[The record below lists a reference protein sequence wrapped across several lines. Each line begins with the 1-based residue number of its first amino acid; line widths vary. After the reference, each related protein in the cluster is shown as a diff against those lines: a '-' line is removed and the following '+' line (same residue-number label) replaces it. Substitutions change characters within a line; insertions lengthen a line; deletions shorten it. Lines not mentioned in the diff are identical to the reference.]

1 MSIQGVIPSSEEI
14 LVDGSN
20 SMLNNLS
27 LNNNRIVNLANP
39 TNNQDAASKVYC
51 DTNSLIVESNC
62 LLINGTNSMEAS
74 MDLNNHQIV
83 NLANPTNTQDA
94 ATKNYIDNKFNGSNI
109 FLGNASGSAVTTAV
123 RNTSLGFESLK
134 SVTTGVNNTAVGY
147 QTLTNN
153 NSPNNTAIGFCALKA
168 NITGQQNVAI
178 GSNALLN
185 NTLASRNIA
194 VGSNTLLS
202 NTLSNQ
208 NIAIGDAAL
217 FAYNKTPSANT
228 NNIAIGNLSLT
239 GLTTGTNNTAIGV
252 STMTSVTTGSNNTVI
267 GHLAG
272 SSFTGAESNNIL
284 IANPGVAGE
293 SNTIRIGTTNN
304 SRLFL
309 NGIYGVTS
317 SGGVPVYINSSRQLG
332 TVASSRRFK
341 EKITD
346 AKIYDISKLRVVN
359 FNYIGHGGAMEVGL
373 IAEEVEEF
381 YPELVAYDEN
391 NLPYTVKYM
400 DLIPILL
407 QKIQSLEKLIYRW
420 SSDQKE

>member
-123 RNTSLGFESLK
+123 SNTSLGFESLK

-284 IANPGVAGE
+284 IGNPGIAGE
-293 SNTIRIGTTNN
+293 SNAIRIGGTNN
-304 SRLFL
+304 RVFMAGVY
-309 NGIYGVTS
+309 GITS

-332 TVASSRRFK
+332 TATSSKRFK

-346 AKIYDISKLRVVN
+346 AKTYDISKLRVVN
-359 FNYIGHGGAMEVGL
+359 FNYIGHDTSEIGL
-373 IAEEVEEF
+373 IAEEVGEL